1 MAIFHPLCCGKILW
15 YKSAFYFIL
24 LTFNQVKSIHMKQIR
39 RAGTEDAES
48 ITDLRV
54 TEYKRSRDFTLLR
67 PETLFWNETDDTETV
82 LSIWDKNDRAIATMR
97 MVCVTNLR
105 QAEIMMKSEVPGRVE
120 FPALIFNAAATR
132 KEWRRKGFNQ
142 LLRYYGIQIAKVR
155 GIQSLLSP
163 VFQKS
168 PALTL

>member
-1 MAIFHPLCCGKILW
+1 MW

-82 LSIWDKNDRAIATMR
+82 LSIWDKKRPGHCHHAHGLRDKPPTGRNND
-97 MVCVTNLR
+97 
-105 QAEIMMKSEVPGRVE
+105 EIRSAGQ
-120 FPALIFNAAATR
+120 
-132 KEWRRKGFNQ
+132 G
-142 LLRYYGIQIAKVR
+142 
-155 GIQSLLSP
+155 
-163 VFQKS
+163 
-168 PALTL
+168 